1 MQSAIIYIY
10 SCTLHHKE
18 YYMKTY
24 KYSLQTYHSKTGKH
38 ICPQCHKRTFVRYIN
53 NDTHQYL
60 EDLYGRCDRESKC
73 GYHKKPE
80 QQLNETQRNTEPFN
94 INNQSESA
102 QPSYIDNETI
112 IKHMGRYDKN
122 SFILGLKDRFG
133 DEKTKK
139 AVNNYVLG
147 TLETDHD
154 KIIFWQLDSQL
165 QCRGG
170 KLLQY
175 DRSSLKRG
183 GNITWMHQVLGLQNF
198 HLRQCLFGEHLITS
212 KTDHVIVV
220 ESEKTAIIGSI
231 VLDQYTWVATGGKT
245 SSVYNK
251 LQVLKDNRVIL
262 VPDIDAMKDWEQI
275 ASKLKGFTSVQVNNY
290 LLTIATKEEIEAQYD
305 IGDYLLNGF
314 GGR

>member
-1 MQSAIIYIY
+1 MI
-10 SCTLHHKE
+10 
-18 YYMKTY
+18 TY
-24 KYSLQTYHSKTGKH
+24 TYSLETYDPKTGKH

-60 EDLYGRCDRESKC
+60 EDVYGRCDRESKC

-80 QQLNETQRNTEPFN
+80 QQLYETQRNTEPCN
-94 INNQSESA
+94 INYQSKLS
-102 QPSYIDNETI
+102 QPSYIDHETI
-112 IKHMGRYDKN
+112 IKHMGRYDNN

-139 AVNNYVLG
+139 AVDNYVLG
-147 TLETDHD
+147 TLESDHN

-170 KLLQY
+170 KLLHY
-175 DRSSLKRG
+175 DRSSLKRSG
-183 GNITWMHQVLGLQNF
+183 YITWMHQVLGLQNF

-220 ESEKTAIIGSI
+220 ESEKTALIGSI

-251 LQVLKDNRVIL
+251 LQVLKDKPITL
-262 VPDIDAMKDWEQI
+262 IPDLDAVKDWEQI
-275 ASKLKGFTSVQVNNY
+275 ASKLKGFTSVHVNDY
-290 LLTIATKEEIEAQYD
+290 LVTIATKEDIKAQYD
-305 IGDYLLNGF
+305 IGDYLL
-314 GGR
+314 RVSVR

>member
-1 MQSAIIYIY
+1 MI
-10 SCTLHHKE
+10 
-18 YYMKTY
+18 TY
-24 KYSLQTYHSKTGKH
+24 TYSLETYDPKTGKH

-60 EDLYGRCDRESKC
+60 EDVYGRCDRESKC
-73 GYHKKPE
+73 GYHNKPA
-80 QQLNETQRNTEPFN
+80 QQLYETQRNTESCN
-94 INNQSESA
+94 INYQSELF
-102 QPSYIDNETI
+102 QPSYIDHETI
-112 IKHMGRYDKN
+112 IKHMGRYDNN

-139 AVNNYVLG
+139 AVDNYVLG
-147 TLETDHD
+147 TLESDHN

-170 KLLQY
+170 KLLHY
-175 DRSSLKRG
+175 DRSSLKRSG
-183 GNITWMHQVLGLQNF
+183 YITWMHQVLGLQNF

-251 LQVLKDNRVIL
+251 LQVLKDKSITL
-262 VPDIDAMKDWEQI
+262 IPDLDAVKDWEHI
-275 ASKLKGFTSVQVNNY
+275 ASKLKGFTSVQVNDY
-290 LLTIATKEEIEAQYD
+290 IVTIATKEDIKAQYD
-305 IGDYLLNGF
+305 IGDYLLKVSV
-314 GGR
+314 R